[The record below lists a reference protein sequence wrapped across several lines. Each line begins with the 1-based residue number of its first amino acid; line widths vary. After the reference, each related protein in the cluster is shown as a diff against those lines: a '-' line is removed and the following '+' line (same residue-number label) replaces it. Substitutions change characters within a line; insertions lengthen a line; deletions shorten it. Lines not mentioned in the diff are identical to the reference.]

1 MEICNEGIHLF
12 SVWILVRV
20 FHSRK
25 INNRMNSLHQRP
37 LSVVYRDFIT
47 TFSKLLITDRSVTIH
62 QRNLQLL
69 GTEFF
74 KIKNELNPEILQEKF
89 TFKNVDNNL
98 RNNASLKISNLK
110 TVYYGTK
117 SLTNLGAKI

>member
-1 MEICNEGIHLF
+1 
-12 SVWILVRV
+12 
-20 FHSRK
+20 
-25 INNRMNSLHQRP
+25 MNSLHQRP
-37 LSVVYRDFIT
+37 LSVDYRDFIT

-69 GTEFF
+69 ATEFF

>member
-1 MEICNEGIHLF
+1 
-12 SVWILVRV
+12 
-20 FHSRK
+20 
-25 INNRMNSLHQRP
+25 MNSLHQRP
-37 LSVVYRDFIT
+37 LSVVYGDFIT

-69 GTEFF
+69 ATEFF

>member
-1 MEICNEGIHLF
+1 
-12 SVWILVRV
+12 
-20 FHSRK
+20 
-25 INNRMNSLHQRP
+25 MNSLHQRP
-37 LSVVYRDFIT
+37 LSVVYRDFST

-69 GTEFF
+69 ATEFF

>member
-1 MEICNEGIHLF
+1 
-12 SVWILVRV
+12 
-20 FHSRK
+20 
-25 INNRMNSLHQRP
+25 MNSLHQRP

-69 GTEFF
+69 ATEFF

-117 SLTNLGAKI
+117 SLTNLDAKI

>member
-25 INNRMNSLHQRP
+25 INNRMNSLHQRA
-37 LSVVYRDFIT
+37 LRVAYRDYIT
-47 TFSKLLITDRSVTIH
+47 TFSKLLSKDKSVTIH

-69 GTEFF
+69 ATEVF
-74 KIKNELNPEILQEKF
+74 KIKNELIPEI
-89 TFKNVDNNL
+89 V
-98 RNNASLKISNLK
+98 
-110 TVYYGTK
+110 
-117 SLTNLGAKI
+117 